1 MDARDTIERLRT
13 LQRLLDNAFR
23 VPGTTI
29 RFGLDP
35 LIGLVPWLGDVVT
48 GAFAVVL
55 LVHANRLRVP
65 KIIQIRMLVNVAVD
79 TVLGAVPVAG
89 DVADVFWK
97 SNSRN
102 FALLERH
109 AGREQRPSTGDYL
122 FVAGAAAAVVAMA
135 LIPLFVMYWLYQ
147 MIAAHCCT

>member
-1 MDARDTIERLRT
+1 MDARDTIERFRT

-23 VPGTTI
+23 IPGTNV

-35 LIGLVPWLGDVVT
+35 LIGLVPWVGDLLT
-48 GAFAVVL
+48 SAYALAL

-65 KIIQIRMLVNVAVD
+65 KVIQIRMLVNVAID
-79 TVLGAVPVAG
+79 TVVGAIPVAG

-102 FALLERH
+102 FALFERH
-109 AGREQRPSTGDYL
+109 AGSEQRPSFGDYL
-122 FVAGAAAAVVAMA
+122 FVACAAVALMA
-135 LIPLFVMYWLYQ
+135 IALVPLFVMYWLYET
-147 MIAAHCCT
+147 IVARCCT